1 MNEELIDSA
10 WRVLPNEFKE
20 EVKIAYKRLTSTK
33 YLQDSFGRGMKAQLE
48 TLFGHHNLTS
58 DAEGEEMLTV
68 SRKEVNDLFNRYE
81 RCSKE
86 TNGKCHD
93 MEVALKASHFFGK
106 MCALVALFGS
116 KCLPDDGDNLSPEP
130 KPAEPKYHIG
140 QRVRHIPTRL
150 VDVIDGISQ
159 SAPYIYHF
167 KHMVDPINGQGIFE
181 SDLEPYTEPSPN
193 QLRELTKKIDHIADV
208 RKMMPNRLQ
217 IASMTMQGMLS
228 NTTRFSSYEIS
239 DLVRISL
246 NCADALLS
254 ECEKGG
260 QS

>member
-1 MNEELIDSA
+1 
-10 WRVLPNEFKE
+10 
-20 EVKIAYKRLTSTK
+20 
-33 YLQDSFGRGMKAQLE
+33 MKAQLE

-58 DAEGEEMLTV
+58 DAEGEEDEMLCV
-68 SRKEVNDLFNRYE
+68 PRRKVIEVRNKYAAYVGFKLQPLYDI
-81 RCSKE
+81 
-86 TNGKCHD
+86 
-93 MEVALKASHFFGK
+93 
-106 MCALVALFGS
+106 FGS
-116 KCLPDDGDNLSPEP
+116 KCLLDDGDNLSPEP
-130 KPAEPKYHIG
+130 KPAKPKYHIG

-159 SAPYIYHF
+159 HAPYIYHF

-193 QLRELTKKIDHIADV
+193 QFREPTKKIDHIADV
-208 RKMMPNRLQ
+208 RNMMPNRLQ
-217 IASMTMQGMLS
+217 IASMAMQGMLS